1 MDRERL
7 SAFLKDPG
15 KTWRWNRGEADGYR
29 GVELR
34 GKTLRWFTW
43 SHDIAE
49 GAGGEVDVHTQLV
62 SEFLLGGPPVEA
74 PEHVVA
80 TVRAHLEKMRDG

>member
-7 SAFLKDPG
+7 RSFLKDPG
-15 KTWRWNRGEADGYR
+15 KTWRWNRGEVDGYR

-34 GKTLRWFTW
+34 GDTLRWFTW

-49 GAGGEVDVHTQLV
+49 GDGGATDEHTQSV
-62 SEFLLGGPPVEA
+62 AEFLASGPPIEV
-74 PEHVVA
+74 PPNVVA
-80 TVRAHLEKMRDG
+80 TVKAHLEQRGG